1 MITREKFKL
10 IEENWGELA
19 SWAVWAEKGDTPKS
33 NIEDLTIF
41 KRDKILE
48 ELNPEVIFVG
58 LNISRDDLKDRE
70 PFANFHSGYGHA
82 QEYKLRYV
90 LKATPLWGGY
100 LTDIIKDHPEINSAN
115 VLKKLKENPQIEVE
129 NIKRFQ
135 REIVDLGSINPIL
148 IALGGATYKILLRN
162 FKQFRVV
169 KITHFSARVAL
180 EKYKA
185 EVEQT
190 YKYLNMSF

>member
-1 MITREKFKL
+1 MFDQIKF
-10 IEENWGELA
+10 
-19 SWAVWAEKGDTPKS
+19 
-33 NIEDLTIF
+33 
-41 KRDKILE
+41 
-48 ELNPEVIFVG
+48 
-58 LNISRDDLKDRE
+58 E
-70 PFANFHSGYGHA
+70 P
-82 QEYKLRYV
+82 
-90 LKATPLWGGY
+90 
-100 LTDIIKDHPEINSAN
+100 I
-115 VLKKLKENPQIEVE
+115 LKKLKENPQIEVE

-190 YKYLNMSF
+190 YKSLNMSF